1 MPLTNVWTRNSNGE
15 WTRTTAMQTDKQY
28 SYSVS
33 AYSHHF
39 RCYNCFQYV
48 TFVKGSSN
56 RISHFKHSAGYSDKD
71 CEDRSFNDNAAYTN
85 ASVANMEMPMRLTV
99 DNSQITVSIGLL
111 PINYEELKK
120 CVSSN
125 LLITIN
131 GTQSASVVY
140 RADWNRI
147 SPNMTTW
154 LNVPT
159 PGISK
164 LKVDFSPANAKPKFW
179 SGVVAEIPA
188 TGALFDAKNGRRIY
202 EKGDAVVG
210 HEYYLLLRRG
220 KWMSTSS
227 TDVQIT
233 KLDIN
238 DSLWNV
244 YRIRALRFSEFA
256 SDYFFNTLRVRL
268 TNYPVEMSVL
278 WPPVLEK
285 DTIIETSSRML
296 KLLLKGEAD
305 FSTYPECNS
314 SCTITQLHNNT
325 KLIDIRSSDPLQMV
339 TSERYN
345 RTLQFLYVRSIDRSF
360 YYTDPK
366 VSVSYDD
373 DEPCE
378 DTLLKNVPL
387 RGVLH
392 FLSEDDGYIDVYQ
405 DEEFFYRKPLP
416 AGEKTRII
424 DINCN
429 SRICVFVGHELLSE
443 IVVACPKI
451 NSPGSSK
458 LPEWIGRRIPFP
470 RKYAWVLERM
480 DEQSELYERTVLAL
494 RQGEIPLDGWNTL
507 RTVMEGMCDVF

>member
-188 TGALFDAKNGRRIY
+188 IQTQRF
-202 EKGDAVVG
+202 
-210 HEYYLLLRRG
+210 LLAMMTMNLV
-220 KWMSTSS
+220 K
-227 TDVQIT
+227 IH
-233 KLDIN
+233 
-238 DSLWNV
+238 
-244 YRIRALRFSEFA
+244 Y
-256 SDYFFNTLRVRL
+256 
-268 TNYPVEMSVL
+268 
-278 WPPVLEK
+278 
-285 DTIIETSSRML
+285 SRMYRYEEYSIFYL
-296 KLLLKGEAD
+296 KMTATSMCIRMKSSSIESLFLQAKR
-305 FSTYPECNS
+305 PES
-314 SCTITQLHNNT
+314 
-325 KLIDIRSSDPLQMV
+325 
-339 TSERYN
+339 
-345 RTLQFLYVRSIDRSF
+345 
-360 YYTDPK
+360 
-366 VSVSYDD
+366 
-373 DEPCE
+373 
-378 DTLLKNVPL
+378 
-387 RGVLH
+387 
-392 FLSEDDGYIDVYQ
+392 
-405 DEEFFYRKPLP
+405 
-416 AGEKTRII
+416 
-424 DINCN
+424 
-429 SRICVFVGHELLSE
+429 
-443 IVVACPKI
+443 
-451 NSPGSSK
+451 
-458 LPEWIGRRIPFP
+458 
-470 RKYAWVLERM
+470 
-480 DEQSELYERTVLAL
+480 
-494 RQGEIPLDGWNTL
+494 
-507 RTVMEGMCDVF
+507 